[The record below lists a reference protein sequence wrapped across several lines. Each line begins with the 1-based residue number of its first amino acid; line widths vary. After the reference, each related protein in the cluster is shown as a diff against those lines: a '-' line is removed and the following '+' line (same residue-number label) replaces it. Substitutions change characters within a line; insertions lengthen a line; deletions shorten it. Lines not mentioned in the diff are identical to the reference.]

1 MLAIAIAWLYANPLM
16 ASGSFRANLPTAVQQ
31 GVALAGAGAA
41 GRPEERITAWMRE
54 VVGSRE
60 FDVLRSAAQR
70 FNSKRP
76 PHPVVLLPAIYLNY
90 EERVKAAAAAG
101 TLPCLLE
108 VDGPFVAEFAWAGD
122 LQALDRFIPRP
133 LLEDLLPS
141 ILDQGRYAGHLYTLG
156 QFESGLGLWGNKRY
170 LRAAGI
176 RIATVEKPWTLQEFE
191 TAMQKLSAVPG
202 VEYALNLDLATGS
215 SEFYSYAFAPIL
227 QGFGGDLIDRSAYA
241 SARGVLDG
249 SESVA
254 AMKRF
259 QSWFQ
264 RSWAKPASRHS
275 EFEEGKAALSW
286 SGHWFYSIYH
296 RALGRDLVLMP
307 LPDLGAGTKTGMGSW
322 TWAISSTCPYPAEAW
337 RFLAQLMT
345 VEEILRLTNV
355 NAGMPARRSARAR
368 SALYG
373 KDGPLSVF
381 AQQLDAGHGVPR
393 PKTPAYGIIRDS
405 FRTATRAIVDGADVQ
420 TELSKAAVSIDR
432 EIVANRGYP
441 DPLREP

>member
-1 MLAIAIAWLYANPLM
+1 MLAIAIAWLYANPMM
-16 ASGSFRANLPTAVQQ
+16 ASGSLHANVPTAVQQ
-31 GVALAGAGAA
+31 EAPMAGAGAA
-41 GRPEERITAWMRE
+41 GRPERITAWMRE
-54 VVGSRE
+54 VVGARE
-60 FDVLRSAAQR
+60 FDVLRNAAQR

-76 PHPVVLLPAIYLNY
+76 PHPVVLLPTIYLNY
-90 EERVKAAAAAG
+90 AERVKTAAAAG

-122 LQALDRFIPRP
+122 LQALDRFIPKT
-133 LLEDLLPS
+133 LQEDLLPS
-141 ILDQGRYAGHLYTLG
+141 ILAQGRYAGRLYTLG

-176 RIATVEKPWTLQEFE
+176 RIATVEAPWTLQEFE

-227 QGFGGDLIDRSAYA
+227 QGFGGDLIDRTAQA

-249 SESVA
+249 RESVA

-264 RSWAKPASRHS
+264 RGWTRSVDRHS

-286 SGHWFYSIYH
+286 SGHWFYFIY
-296 RALGRDLVLMP
+296 RQALGGDLVLMP

-322 TWAISSTCPYPAEAW
+322 SWAISSTCPYPAEAW

-373 KDGPLSVF
+373 KDGPLAVF
-381 AQQLDAGHGVPR
+381 AQQLDAGYGVPR
-393 PKTPAYGIIRDS
+393 PKTPAYGTIRNS
-405 FRTATRAIVDGADVQ
+405 FRTATRAIIDGADVQ
-420 TELSKAAVSIDR
+420 TELSKAAESIDR
-432 EIVANRGYP
+432 EIAANRGYP
-441 DPLREP
+441 DPIREP

>member
-1 MLAIAIAWLYANPLM
+1 M
-16 ASGSFRANLPTAVQQ
+16 ACGSQRANEPTAVQQ
-31 GVALAGAGAA
+31 GVALTGAA
-41 GRPEERITAWMRE
+41 VGRPEERITAWMRE
-54 VVGSRE
+54 SVGAPE
-60 FDVLRSAAQR
+60 FDVLGRAAQR

-76 PHPVVLLPAIYLNY
+76 PHPIVLLPALYLNY
-90 EERVKAAAAAG
+90 EEKVKAAAAAG

-122 LQALDRFIPRP
+122 LQALDRLIPRE

-141 ILDQGRYAGHLYTLG
+141 IRDQGWYAGHLYTVG

-176 RIATVEKPWTLQEFE
+176 RIATVGKPWTLREFE
-191 TAMQKLSAVPG
+191 AAMQKLNAVPG
-202 VEYALNLDLATGS
+202 VEYALNLDLPNEST
-215 SEFYSYAFAPIL
+215 EVYSYAFAPIL
-227 QGFGGDLIDRSAYA
+227 QGFGGDLIDRTTLA

-249 SESVA
+249 PDSVA
-254 AMKRF
+254 AMKHF

-264 RSWAKPASRHS
+264 RSWAKPARRHS
-275 EFEEGKAALSW
+275 DFEQGKAALSW
-286 SGHWFYSIYH
+286 SGHWFYFIF
-296 RALGRDLVLMP
+296 RQALGRDLVLMP

-322 TWAISSTCPYPAEAW
+322 SWAISSTCPYPAEAW

-345 VEEILRLTNV
+345 AEEILRLTNL

-393 PKTPAYGIIRDS
+393 PKTPAYEIIRNS
-405 FRTATRAIVDGADVQ
+405 FRTAILAIVDGADVQ

-432 EIVANRGYP
+432 EIAANRGYP
-441 DPLREP
+441 DPMGEP

>member
-1 MLAIAIAWLYANPLM
+1 M
-16 ASGSFRANLPTAVQQ
+16 
-31 GVALAGAGAA
+31 AGAA
-41 GRPEERITAWMRE
+41 AAGRLEERITVWTRE
-54 VVGSRE
+54 IVGSRE

-76 PHPVVLLPAIYLNY
+76 PHPLVLLPVIYLNY

-122 LQALDRFIPRP
+122 LRALDRFIPRP

-141 ILDQGRYAGHLYTLG
+141 ILEQGRYAGHLYTLG
-156 QFESGLGLWGNKRY
+156 QYDSGLGLWGNKRY

-191 TAMQKLSAVPG
+191 AAMQKLSAVPG
-202 VEYALNLDLATGS
+202 VEYALNLDLTAGS

-227 QGFGGDLIDRSAYA
+227 QGFGGDLIDRTTQA

-249 SESVA
+249 PASVA
-254 AMKRF
+254 AMKHF

-264 RSWAKPASRHS
+264 RRWVKPASRHS
-275 EFEEGKAALSW
+275 DFEEGKAALSW
-286 SGHWFYSIYH
+286 NGHWFYFIY
-296 RALGRDLVLMP
+296 RQALGRDLVLMP
-307 LPDLGAGTKTGMGSW
+307 LPDLGAGTRSAMGSW
-322 TWAISSTCPYPAEAW
+322 SWAISSTCPHPAEAW

-345 VEEILRLTNV
+345 VEEILRVTSA
-355 NAGMPARRSARAR
+355 NAAMPGRRSARAR
-368 SALYG
+368 STLYG
-373 KDGPLSVF
+373 EDGPLSVF
-381 AQQLDAGHGVPR
+381 TQQLDAGYTVPR
-393 PKTPAYGIIRDS
+393 PKTPAYEIIRNS
-405 FRTATRAIVDGADVQ
+405 FRAATRAIADGADVQ

-441 DPLREP
+441 AP